1 MTKPESKERTAGQMT
16 RRIEF
21 LNKRIARDREEFEA
35 AHRAVDCRTERLKNL
50 TGIQAGERT

>member
-21 LNKRIARDREEFEA
+21 LNKRIARDREESKQLTEQLIA
-35 AHRAVDCRTERLKNL
+35 ELNALRT
-50 TGIQAGERT
+50 